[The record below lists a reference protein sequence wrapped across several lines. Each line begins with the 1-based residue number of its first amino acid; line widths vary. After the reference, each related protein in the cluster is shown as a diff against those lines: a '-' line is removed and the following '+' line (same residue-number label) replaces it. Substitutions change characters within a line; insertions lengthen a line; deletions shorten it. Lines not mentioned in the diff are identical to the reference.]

1 MFPRFLYLLV
11 AIIVGGALYYL
22 IKFFEKKTGVKIG
35 EDEAPKLVMKKYFL
49 YNEQEQIIEEGEYNF
64 YKEIIGKTISQ
75 YNEEGYLVSNKT
87 YDKNNLLISE
97 NTFDPN
103 EKISIT
109 LSDLIDKDA
118 FIVKEQKDER
128 GLIVEERF
136 YDKNGEYDF
145 PLIGLT
151 HEYSEKGNRTKT
163 TLFELKA

>member
-22 IKFFEKKTGVKIG
+22 IKFFEKKTGIQIG

-64 YKEIIGKTISQ
+64 YKDITEKIIHQ
-75 YNEEGYLVSNKT
+75 YNEEGDLVSSKT
-87 YDKNNLLISE
+87 YDKNNRLINE
-97 NTFDPN
+97 NTYDPN
-103 EKISIT
+103 EKISIAFV
-109 LSDLIDKDA
+109 DIIDKDI

-128 GLIVEERF
+128 GLVFEERF
-136 YDKNGEYDF
+136 FDKNREHNF